1 MGLIYT
7 WKAGKTNVKLAHI
20 RSMKFSIVGTGNA
33 AWHFTKMLL
42 EADHTLLQVYA
53 RQPHKADEFV
63 AWFGGEHA
71 TEPEELSTENDL
83 VILAVSDQGIAEV
96 AAKIAPEIKLAHTS
110 GGTSLSVLPQHQR
123 AVIWPL
129 QSLTEGVDIHY
140 KNMPIC
146 VQANDDDWQ
155 RELVRVFGGMSDK
168 CFGVSEEQRVALHMA
183 AVWANNFS
191 NYMFRVAEQICK
203 VHELPFHV
211 LQPLIDETAQKIHT
225 TSPLAAQTGPANR
238 GDLSTIKR
246 HLEMLRNNKELS
258 DLYRSISEQIMN
270 HRNGF

>member
-1 MGLIYT
+1 M
-7 WKAGKTNVKLAHI
+7 KLAHI

-71 TEPEELSTENDL
+71 IEPEELSTENDL
-83 VILAVSDQGIAEV
+83 VILAVSDQGISEV
-96 AAKIAPEIKLAHTS
+96 AAKIPAEVKLAHTS
-110 GGTSLSVLPQHQR
+110 GGTSLSVLPQKQR

-140 KNMPIC
+140 KNMPMC
-146 VQANDDDWQ
+146 VQANDDEWQ
-155 RELVRVFGGMSDK
+155 HELVRVFGGISDK

-211 LQPLIDETAQKIHT
+211 LQPLIDETAQKLHS

-238 GDLSTIKR
+238 GDLNTIKR

>member
-1 MGLIYT
+1 
-7 WKAGKTNVKLAHI
+7 
-20 RSMKFSIVGTGNA
+20 MKFSVVGTGNA

-53 RQPHKADEFV
+53 RQPHKAEEFV
-63 AWFGGEHA
+63 GWFGGEQA
-71 TEPEELSTENDL
+71 IEPEELSTENDL
-83 VILAVSDQGIAEV
+83 VIVAVSDQGIADV
-96 AAKIAPEIKLAHTS
+96 ASKIPTSVKVAHTS
-110 GGTSLSVLPQHQR
+110 GGTSLGVLPQEKC

-129 QSLTEGVDIHY
+129 QSLTEGVEIDY
-140 KNMPIC
+140 KNMPLCI
-146 VQANDDDWQ
+146 QANDEEWQ
-155 RELVRVFGGMSDK
+155 QELVREFSSASHK

-191 NYMFRVAEQICK
+191 NYMFRVAEQVCK
-203 VHELPFHV
+203 VHDLPFGV
-211 LQPLIDETAQKIHT
+211 LQPLIDETAQKLHS

-238 GDLSTIKR
+238 GDLNTIKR